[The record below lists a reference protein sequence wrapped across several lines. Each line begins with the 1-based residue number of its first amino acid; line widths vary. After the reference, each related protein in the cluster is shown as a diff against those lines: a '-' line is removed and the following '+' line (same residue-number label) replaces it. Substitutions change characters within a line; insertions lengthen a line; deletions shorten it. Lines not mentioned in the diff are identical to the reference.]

1 MSDTLSFSSWKYDRE
16 HYSQMAKMYSKLAIL
31 SISFSSIFWSI
42 FILSAL
48 QSNFW
53 MGGTLLV
60 LLGILFL
67 RLRILNLRNS
77 FRAPSKI

>member
-16 HYSQMAKMYSKLAIL
+16 HYSQMAKIYSKLAIL
-31 SISFSSIFWSI
+31 CISFSSIFWSVY
-42 FILSAL
+42 ILSSL

-53 MGGTLLV
+53 IGGTFLV

-67 RLRILNLRNS
+67 RLRVLSFRNS